1 MGLDNGI
8 IARKSDNEKINTK
21 LLALNTFTYSDGSH
35 EIAYWRKCWNV
46 RYAIAD
52 VIGGMYDNGETPLMY
67 EDVIAVIKRLKKFN
81 KKNWDHTSC
90 SWVGSIWSW
99 DEIKKNHRGCIKR
112 LEKLARLMKEY
123 PGEIDVYFYDSY

>member
-8 IARKSDNEKINTK
+8 EVRRKDNLPNCVLCFDDDEWRKQRGYD
-21 LLALNTFTYSDGSH
+21 L
-35 EIAYWRKCWNV
+35 EVAYWRKCWNV

-67 EDVIAVIKRLKKFN
+67 EDIIAVIKRLKQFN
-81 KKNWDHTSC
+81 KKNWSGD
-90 SWVGSIWSW
+90 SWDEGSIWTW

-112 LEKLARLMKEY
+112 LKKLAHLIKKY

>member
-8 IARKSDNEKINTK
+8 IARKSNNEKINAK
-21 LLALNTFTYSDGSH
+21 LLALSTYTYSKGDH

-46 RYAIAD
+46 RGAIAN
-52 VIGGMYDNGETPLMY
+52 VMGGIYDNEETPLMY
-67 EDVIAVIKRLKKFN
+67 EDVIAVIKRLKQFN
-81 KKNWDHTSC
+81 EKNWSGD
-90 SWVGSIWSW
+90 SWDDGSIWEW

-112 LEKLARLMKEY
+112 LQHLARLMKKY